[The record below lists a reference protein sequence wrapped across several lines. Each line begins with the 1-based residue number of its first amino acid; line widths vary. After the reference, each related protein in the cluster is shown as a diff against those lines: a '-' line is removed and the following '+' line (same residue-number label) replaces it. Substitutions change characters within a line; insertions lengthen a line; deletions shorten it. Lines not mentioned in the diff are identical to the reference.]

1 MTRVKK
7 EISSVRMEL
16 KTRSNSTTIYV
27 VETLLFCM
35 DELVLVFL
43 LLSVGTYVLRYVIRH
58 AAMDFLSAIVSVA
71 TFTMV
76 VQDESIPEKWQLQC
90 IFLVLLLVILSFLGL
105 ATGGDNKK
113 F

>member
-1 MTRVKK
+1 
-7 EISSVRMEL
+7 
-16 KTRSNSTTIYV
+16 
-27 VETLLFCM
+27 M

-43 LLSVGTYVLRYVIRH
+43 LLSVGMYVLRYVIRH
-58 AAMDFLSAIVSVA
+58 AGMDFVSAMVSVV

-105 ATGGDNKK
+105 ATGGENQK